1 MDPKDVFESIVF
13 KLEDIVE
20 FVRFS
25 FYDKAYQA
33 STDFR
38 DNGHKYVHWQSYDS
52 KFGRCFTL
60 SLDQELTKYG
70 LEGIAFNISRKS
82 TIKARCEV
90 SQRLLHYLQSLFCPY
105 KAAVAG
111 AGCSAG
117 QCATALGF
125 LQSSVKISPG
135 VPSPSSRAQHGLRR
149 GRPLPG
155 PAPSGPLWPGWR
167 PQSRRVPAT
176 VHTSPLSLTSDLRTQ
191 PPAQPRYVLT
201 LHSDLHTLHT
211 RHQPKTVF
219 TNFVSVESFKN
230 ISGAAL
236 TSPVKY

>member
-1 MDPKDVFESIVF
+1 M
-13 KLEDIVE
+13 
-20 FVRFS
+20 
-25 FYDKAYQA
+25 
-33 STDFR
+33 
-38 DNGHKYVHWQSYDS
+38 
-52 KFGRCFTL
+52 
-60 SLDQELTKYG
+60 
-70 LEGIAFNISRKS
+70 ISHSQKVYYYI
-82 TIKARCEV
+82 TARREV

-149 GRPLPG
+149 PGRRCLG
-155 PAPSGPLWPGWR
+155 RLQVGRGGLASGP
-167 PQSRRVPAT
+167 SPA
-176 VHTSPLSLTSDLRTQ
+176 VSPPPSTPPSPPSLTSDLCTQ
-191 PPAQPRYVLT
+191 PPPAQPRYVLT

-211 RHQPKTVF
+211 PHQLKTVF

-230 ISGAAL
+230 ISGVAL
-236 TSPVKY
+236 TSLGKY